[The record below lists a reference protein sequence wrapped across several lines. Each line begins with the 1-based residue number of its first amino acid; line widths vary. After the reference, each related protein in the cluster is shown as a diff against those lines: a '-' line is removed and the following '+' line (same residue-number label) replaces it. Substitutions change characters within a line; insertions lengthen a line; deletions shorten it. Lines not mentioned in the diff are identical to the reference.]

1 MMDYLI
7 EPSTARTPKLDSARF
22 GEPHIAEEGGRVA
35 DGCSFTRYFKTSVKL
50 PVKSQ
55 FFPELGFPANAIL
68 IFFLQMYVS
77 KLLTKL
83 ISNFD
88 LSGRLLALTLASL

>member
-50 PVKSQ
+50 PYKSQ
-55 FFPELGFPANAIL
+55 FITRTHTVRPYGFV
-68 IFFLQMYVS
+68 F
-77 KLLTKL
+77 
-83 ISNFD
+83 SNFD
-88 LSGRLLALTLASL
+88 LSGS